1 MRFLWFARSDQD
13 TPLFEKGSRHDLQD
27 LRTNEYT
34 FVSTSQTVNNVE
46 YTVLAGF
53 NSRKTAMWDGILGML
68 RTLFVCMILF
78 IASYFLS
85 NDSETLVIQ
94 PIQEMLGKVNK
105 IAENPLRAAELEIKD
120 ADMWD
125 KMMQKNKATR
135 LALKEKANYEPSVL
149 QKVITKIGA
158 LLAIGFGEAGSD
170 IIAANMNQ
178 ADDVINPML
187 PG

>member
-1 MRFLWFARSDQD
+1 
-13 TPLFEKGSRHDLQD
+13 
-27 LRTNEYT
+27 
-34 FVSTSQTVNNVE
+34 
-46 YTVLAGF
+46 
-53 NSRKTAMWDGILGML
+53 MWDGILGML